1 MITKEKNPFQEIDD
15 FVGLNEREPQK
26 EEDNSFKE
34 IDEFVGLGKNEDSNK
49 QKLFDIGDDIHNLC
63 DVSEEKN
70 SIGMSR
76 STSNK

>member
-49 QKLFDIGDDIHNLC
+49 
-63 DVSEEKN
+63 
-70 SIGMSR
+70 
-76 STSNK
+76 